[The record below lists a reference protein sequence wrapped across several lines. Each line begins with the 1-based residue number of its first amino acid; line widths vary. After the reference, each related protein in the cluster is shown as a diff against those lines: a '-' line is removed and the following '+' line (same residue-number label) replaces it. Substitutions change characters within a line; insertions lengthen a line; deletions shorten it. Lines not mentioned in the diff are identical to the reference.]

1 MKLNDKTIINGLVVC
16 LLILF
21 AFYIGRDCGCS
32 ENYREIERKY
42 SEMIEIT
49 DKEARR
55 AYEDTD
61 FTNERWYNHRNCNAM
76 YNNWMHS
83 CQQIEDIFYDK
94 TPQCSKFKHH
104 MKRGDPDRT
113 YFY

>member
-1 MKLNDKTIINGLVVC
+1 MKLNDKTIINGLVFC
-16 LLILF
+16 LLLLF

-42 SEMIEIT
+42 SEIIEIA
-49 DKEARR
+49 DKEARKS
-55 AYEDTD
+55 YKDTD
-61 FTNERWYNHRNCNAM
+61 FTNERWYDLQYCNAT
-76 YNNWMHS
+76 YNNWMHD
-83 CQQIEDIFYDK
+83 CQDWEDIFYEK
-94 TPQCSKFKHH
+94 TPQCSKFKND